1 MNKTLLLFKTLY
13 RNSHVGAEKSDG
25 KRKLTSS
32 VRAILSILPLIVIVG
47 AFMSYLAS
55 TLGDIKQL
63 ATFVNSIAFAVQ
75 VLLLFLCASNI
86 ITVLYE
92 GKDTPFLQTLPIKS
106 SGIFLAKFAIVYI
119 DALSVSSVA
128 FLPIVY
134 AVTITFNI
142 VRGSMFYGAYVLL
155 LLDALLLPV
164 LPLFLVTL
172 FSLPI
177 AYIGSF
183 FKGKSEIK
191 SVFTI
196 IFYVLLMCAY
206 LVLVYFMNTSGYGQ
220 TGEDAISQS
229 TLSSLAVLSDV
240 VYPDKVMIFFTYG
253 IDAWKNFGITCAITF
268 AMVAVSIL
276 LAMLFY
282 KRINVKKS
290 ENFDKQSSGREATL
304 KQNSVVISLAKKDF
318 KTICRNSTLAM
329 TCFANLIIA
338 PLFIVLMYFITIF
351 KVESGTDGEMSS
363 VMSEMMGIGFVIMY
377 SMIFLAGANILG
389 AQAYTR
395 EGKAFFATK
404 SLPIKPI
411 ESIKSKLL
419 LATIVPA
426 VIMIPI
432 AIVSLALYKIDVVS
446 TLFIVIDTMLMV
458 VGINAFNILFDM
470 KKGNQHWDNV
480 SELRNASK
488 GNFYQVVSAFMA
500 VIPAVILF
508 VLGMLLSS
516 FAEEIGIVAMKAIYW
531 AVATLFAIIV
541 CLIGVLLLKKYG
553 LKYYELIGQNVPK
566 SRYKTY
572 KIKRGLTK

>member
-13 RNSHVGAEKSDG
+13 RNSHVREEKYDG
-25 KRKLTSS
+25 KKRLSS
-32 VRAILSILPLIVIVG
+32 SIVALLSTLPLILIIG
-47 AFMSYLAS
+47 AFLCYLAS
-55 TLGDIKQL
+55 TLTDIRLL
-63 ATFVNSIAFAVQ
+63 AMFVNAIAFAVQ
-75 VLLLFLCASNI
+75 VLVLFLCMPRI
-86 ITVLYE
+86 ISTLFD
-92 GKDTPFLQTLPIKS
+92 GKDTPFLQTLPIKPQ
-106 SGIFLAKFAIVYI
+106 GIFFAKFALVYV
-119 DALSVSSVA
+119 DALSLSSIV
-128 FLPIVY
+128 FLPIAY
-134 AVTITFNI
+134 AVTITFNV
-142 VRGSMFYGAYVLL
+142 VRGAMFYGAYALL
-155 LLDALLLPV
+155 LFDALLLPV

-172 FSLPI
+172 FSVPI

-183 FKGKSEIK
+183 FKGKPEIK
-191 SVFTI
+191 SIFTI
-196 IFYVLLMCAY
+196 VFYVILMCAY
-206 LVLVYFMNTSGYGQ
+206 LLLVYFMNTSGYGQ
-220 TGEDAISQS
+220 TGGDAISQS
-229 TLSSLAVLSDV
+229 ALSSLAVLSNV
-240 VYPDKVMIFFTYG
+240 VYPDKVMIFLIYG
-253 IDAWKNFGITCAITF
+253 IDVWKNFGISCAITL
-268 AMVAVSIL
+268 AMIGTTVV

-282 KRINVKKS
+282 RRINVKKS
-290 ENFDKQSSGREATL
+290 ENFDKQSSGRETAL
-304 KQNSVVISLAKKDF
+304 KQSSVVISLAQKDF

-329 TCFANLIIA
+329 TCFANLIMA

-363 VMSEMMGIGFVIMY
+363 AMNEMMGIGFVIMY

-404 SLPIKPI
+404 TLPIKPI
-411 ESIKSKLL
+411 DSIKSKLL

-458 VGINAFNILFDM
+458 VGINALNILFDM
-470 KKGNQHWDNV
+470 KKGNQHWENV

-500 VIPAVILF
+500 VIPSVILF

-516 FAEEIGIVAMKAIYW
+516 FAEGIGVVAIKAIYW
-531 AVATLFAIIV
+531 AVATAFSIVV

-553 LKYYELIGQNVPK
+553 MKYYELIGQNVPT